1 MMKHKS
7 FAEYV
12 LARGIGRRKEFVNME
27 FKDNLR
33 TKREEFNLSQAE
45 LAEKLAV
52 SRQTIIKWEKGENY
66 PDMVNLMSLSRIFG
80 VSIDE
85 LAGNHACAEVKDNTE
100 DRAGAMPEDA
110 RVSKPTE
117 GRDSKDGIMLILA
130 GLSLILP
137 YGIGLIVAIFVK
149 RTEPAQRN
157 KFVKILSTVSIV
169 VNAVRV
175 ILYILMLALW

>member
-1 MMKHKS
+1 
-7 FAEYV
+7 
-12 LARGIGRRKEFVNME
+12 
-27 FKDNLR
+27 
-33 TKREEFNLSQAE
+33 
-45 LAEKLAV
+45 
-52 SRQTIIKWEKGENY
+52 
-66 PDMVNLMSLSRIFG
+66 
-80 VSIDE
+80 
-85 LAGNHACAEVKDNTE
+85 
-100 DRAGAMPEDA
+100 MPEDA

-137 YGIGLIVAIFVK
+137 YGIGLIVATFVK